1 MCLDLIYIYLPAK
14 ILTFQGEKGNF
25 FFGEK
30 SVTHTFIFQPTQAT
44 LGILGSHFE
53 LFPFTSYNL
62 CSLNSLLNSLQAN
75 YFCISNYQSVC
86 PSGSLI
92 FPAYF
97 FWVPFA
103 VVSVCLPQG
112 KNSACRLNCLEYLGE
127 QQQVRGQMEEG
138 LLKNI
143 K

>member
-1 MCLDLIYIYLPAK
+1 MVCGGRYLQRVLHPPVDVPV
-14 ILTFQGEKGNF
+14 IQRVSISFIFTFQLKSLLFRGKREI

-44 LGILGSHFE
+44 LGIPGSHFE

-75 YFCISNYQSVC
+75 YFSISNYQSVC

-97 FWVPFA
+97 FGFLLL
-103 VVSVCLPQG
+103 SYLCVCLRE
-112 KNSACRLNCLEYLGE
+112 KNLPAG
-127 QQQVRGQMEEG
+127 
-138 LLKNI
+138 
-143 K
+143 